1 MGLKRITITCVLS
14 IKINIGFGSIEK
26 LYSILLLV
34 NRNIDKDECK
44 IVSSVFICFTC
55 NSKLAF

>member
-1 MGLKRITITCVLS
+1 MGWKRIAITCVFS

-34 NRNIDKDECK
+34 NRNIGKDEYK
-44 IVSSVFICFTC
+44 IISSVFICFTS
-55 NSKLAF
+55 NSKLSF